1 MLKADEINAMR
12 DAATELTQPIIDYL
26 LRDLAQRIVKA
37 GQLTATAQYEVWR
50 LQQLGISQRE
60 TKKQLKK
67 MLKVSNR
74 ELRKLL
80 TQSAEAGYNYDV
92 RSLPQVQAL
101 PFGKNEAVQQIVSA
115 AVALAQDD
123 LSNITQTL
131 GMVDPYGQALPLQD
145 AYRKCMD
152 FAFMQVSTG
161 AADYTTA
168 IQQATK
174 NLADKGVVWIDYE
187 SGAHT
192 SLEAAVRRNV
202 MSGMGLMQA
211 EISQRTHDDLGA
223 DGWEIDAHN
232 NSAPDH
238 EPIQGRQYSDA
249 AYTALNNSLV
259 RRIGTLNC
267 GHSAHPIIMGVT
279 PQQYSPAELEQMRQK
294 NENGITY
301 NGRHYTGYEA
311 TQRQRNLESA
321 MRRQKRKILIDEA
334 AGDAEKLQADQIKLQ
349 MMRQEY
355 DRFSSA
361 ANLPTQGERAETIGF
376 GWEQARETD
385 RAASAYYKDWAK
397 SIGADKS
404 IKTLADYY
412 DVKYND
418 RPRYTLLKR
427 YAADVKAGWISPL
440 VRFDGYES
448 LYHRIQ
454 TEIVGRET
462 STGVV
467 ITAQSRHFLQR
478 VVGTMSDPGHGGVK
492 RSGVPIESIQDA
504 VFSPLRVDPVR
515 ISKSGSRSVKFVGAN
530 CAVTINPDTGVLIQT
545 NPRKE

>member
-1 MLKADEINAMR
+1 MWPGFL
-12 DAATELTQPIIDYL
+12 AA
-26 LRDLAQRIVKA
+26 
-37 GQLTATAQYEVWR
+37 
-50 LQQLGISQRE
+50 
-60 TKKQLKK
+60 
-67 MLKVSNR
+67 
-74 ELRKLL
+74 
-80 TQSAEAGYNYDV
+80 
-92 RSLPQVQAL
+92 
-101 PFGKNEAVQQIVSA
+101 QIVREYSLLLIFLCKIFPEKLDKA
-115 AVALAQDD
+115 RGGRRGILDSPFQ
-123 LSNITQTL
+123 
-131 GMVDPYGQALPLQD
+131 
-145 AYRKCMD
+145 
-152 FAFMQVSTG
+152 STPPRG
-161 AADYTTA
+161 GDH
-168 IQQATK
+168 
-174 NLADKGVVWIDYE
+174 
-187 SGAHT
+187 S
-192 SLEAAVRRNV
+192 
-202 MSGMGLMQA
+202 
-211 EISQRTHDDLGA
+211 
-223 DGWEIDAHN
+223 

-249 AYTALNNSLV
+249 AYTALNNNLV

-267 GHSAHPIIMGVT
+267 GHSAYPIIMGVT

-311 TQRQRNLESA
+311 TQRQRNLEAA

-376 GWEQARETD
+376 RWEQARETD

-462 STGVV
+462 STGIV

-504 VFSPLRVDPVR
+504 VFSPLRADPVR

>member
-60 TKKQLKK
+60 TKKRLKK

-80 TQSAEAGYNYDV
+80 TQSAEAGYNYDI

-334 AGDAEKLQADQIKLQ
+334 TGDAEKLQSDQIKLQ
-349 MMRQEY
+349 LMRQEY
-355 DRFSSA
+355 ARFSSA
-361 ANLPTQGERAETIGF
+361 AKLPTQGERAETIGF
-376 GWEQARETD
+376 GWEQANTAVKEYAKVAKAANSMYDMGSEEQNVRAYMRDLPIRKRIQSGEFPLNIHMGRQNKHIEGTKEYVQYVERMRRDGKYGPSRITISHDDAHALVDTYKGTGILQRD
-385 RAASAYYKDWAK
+385 RHGRWRSSELITVHPDK
-397 SIGADKS
+397 IGVA
-404 IKTLADYY
+404 
-412 DVKYND
+412 VND
-418 RPRYTLLKR
+418 RTGAEGDTSVFCIHYSK
-427 YAADVKAGWISPL
+427 DGVHISP
-440 VRFDGYES
+440 DYPSKKG
-448 LYHRIQ
+448 
-454 TEIVGRET
+454 
-462 STGVV
+462 
-467 ITAQSRHFLQR
+467 AKC
-478 VVGTMSDPGHGGVK
+478 K
-492 RSGVPIESIQDA
+492 R
-504 VFSPLRVDPVR
+504 
-515 ISKSGSRSVKFVGAN
+515 
-530 CAVTINPDTGVLIQT
+530 
-545 NPRKE
+545 